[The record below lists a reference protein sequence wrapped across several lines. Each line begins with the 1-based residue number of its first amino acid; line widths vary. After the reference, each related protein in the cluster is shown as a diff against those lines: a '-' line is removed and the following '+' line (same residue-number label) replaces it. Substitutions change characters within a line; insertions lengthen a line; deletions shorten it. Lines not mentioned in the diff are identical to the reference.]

1 MKAIILA
8 AGYGTR
14 MYPLTLNMAKDLLDI

>member
-8 AGYGTR
+8 AGYATR
-14 MYPLTLNMAKDLLDI
+14 LYPLTLNMPKP